1 MIYKGLELDHL
12 GQYIDVSTVKT
23 DCAIQEIDEMIEIV
37 AKHNCICASP
47 MPWATEY
54 TIGKLKSVTGTV
66 VTGVV
71 GFPSGA
77 ETTSAKVRTAREL
90 IALGCRELDMVINVA
105 ALKSGM
111 YEYVKSDVKAVIDA
125 AAGIPVKT
133 ILEVCYLDDELITR
147 ASNLC
152 VEAGASYIKTGTGW
166 GPSPTT
172 VEHIKL
178 IRKTIGS
185 AAKIKAAGGVRSLD
199 TLLSMYAE
207 GCNRFGIGVRTV
219 RDIFQEVQRLESSC
233 V

>member
-77 ETTSAKVRTAREL
+77 ETTGAKVRTAREL

-133 ILEVCYLDDELITR
+133 ILEVCYLDDELIAR

-199 TLLSMYAE
+199 A
-207 GCNRFGIGVRTV
+207 
-219 RDIFQEVQRLESSC
+219 
-233 V
+233 

>member
-77 ETTSAKVRTAREL
+77 ETTGAKVRSAREL

-125 AAGIPVKT
+125 ATLMTMSSSRQPRAINSLADLTLAPV
-133 ILEVCYLDDELITR
+133 V
-147 ASNLC
+147 
-152 VEAGASYIKTGTGW
+152 
-166 GPSPTT
+166 
-172 VEHIKL
+172 
-178 IRKTIGS
+178 S
-185 AAKIKAAGGVRSLD
+185 APRS
-199 TLLSMYAE
+199 
-207 GCNRFGIGVRTV
+207 R
-219 RDIFQEVQRLESSC
+219 
-233 V
+233 